1 MENIL
6 IVGYGNPLRRDDGV
20 GWRAAD
26 ILDSHT
32 PALPADIR
40 RMHQLTPEL
49 SFSVAAADL
58 VIFMDAAHHESG
70 GSVTTSVVR
79 PSPSS
84 AWTHVLKPDHLFAL
98 VMKAYGRVPNGV
110 LITGGVK
117 DFGLGECLTPQGEQV
132 AQLVA
137 EQARAFVAEHVRR
150 TQIKETS
157 QHHI

>member
-1 MENIL
+1 MANIL

-40 RMHQLTPEL
+40 RLHQLTPEL
-49 SFSVAAADL
+49 SFSVGAADL
-58 VIFMDAAHHESG
+58 AIFLDAAHHEAC
-70 GSVTTSVVR
+70 GSVTTSTIR

-84 AWTHVLKPDHLFAL
+84 AWTHILRPDHLFAL
-98 VMKAYGRVPNGV
+98 VMKAYGRVPQGV

-117 DFGLGECLTPQGEQV
+117 DFSLGECLTAQGERV
-132 AQLVA
+132 AQLMA
-137 EQARAFVAEHVRR
+137 EQARAFVDEFAKHNQAQV
-150 TQIKETS
+150 KEAY
-157 QHHI
+157 